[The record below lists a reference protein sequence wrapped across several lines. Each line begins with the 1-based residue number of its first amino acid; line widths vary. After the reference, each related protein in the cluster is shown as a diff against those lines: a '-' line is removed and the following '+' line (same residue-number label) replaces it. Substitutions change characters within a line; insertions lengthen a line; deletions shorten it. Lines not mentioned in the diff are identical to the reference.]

1 MQESLQPRP
10 VRPEEWARAF
20 QRIFQ
25 YFPLEDRQA
34 RVENALR
41 LVRLGELEP
50 AGVIVIADR
59 HVVLGAMVCL
69 PVPGASGLIWPPQAV
84 SGSAQRDIED
94 QLLSYAIRWLRRR
107 GAKLGQTLLAEDE
120 TSLAIPLER
129 HGFAHITSLWYLRH
143 NLEPLPVR
151 GTAVPELT
159 YQTYL
164 GCSHDRFH
172 ETLLRSYEQTRD
184 CPEVNGVRTLAEI
197 IEGHQ
202 AQGIYDPAHWVLAY
216 QADEPVG
223 VCLVAEISEWQGWD
237 LSYVGVVP
245 EARGRGIGRE
255 LTRKTLQEAGAAG
268 ATQVTLAVDTRNR
281 PAWNLYLDLGFEVF
295 DRREVYLAIWNR

>member
-1 MQESLQPRP
+1 MHEPLQPRP
-10 VRPEEWARAF
+10 ARPEEWARAF

-25 YFPLEDRQA
+25 NLPKEDRQA

-41 LVRLGELEP
+41 LLRQGELEP
-50 AGVIVIADR
+50 AGVIVVADR
-59 HVVLGAMVCL
+59 QMLLGALVCL
-69 PVPGASGLIWPPQAV
+69 PVAGASGLIWPPQAA
-84 SGSAQRDIED
+84 SGSTQQDIED
-94 QLLSYAIRWLRRR
+94 QLLSYAIRWLRGR
-107 GAKLGQTLLAEDE
+107 GAKLGQTLLAEEE

-129 HGFAHITSLWYLRH
+129 HGFVHITSLWYLRH
-143 NLEPLPVR
+143 NLESLPAPSTV
-151 GTAVPELT
+151 VPELT
-159 YQTYL
+159 YQTYR
-164 GCSHDRFH
+164 CCPHDLFH
-172 ETLLRSYEQTRD
+172 QTLLRSYEQTRD
-184 CPEVNGVRTLAEI
+184 CPEVNGVRTLEEI

-202 AQGIYDPAHWVLAY
+202 AQGIYDPAHWLLAL

-223 VCLVAEISEWQGWD
+223 VCLVAQVSEWQGWD
-237 LSYVGVVP
+237 LSYVGVVS

-255 LTRKTLQEAGAAG
+255 LTRRTLQAARAAG